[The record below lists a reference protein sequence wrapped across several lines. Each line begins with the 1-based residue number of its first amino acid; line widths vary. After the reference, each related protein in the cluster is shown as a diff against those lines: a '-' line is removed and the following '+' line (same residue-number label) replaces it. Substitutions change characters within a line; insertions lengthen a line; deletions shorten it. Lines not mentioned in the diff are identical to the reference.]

1 MRLYNKKD
9 FLKLP
14 EGTVYFDKPY
24 EKDGIRKL
32 LVGNMHIKG
41 ESLKSDFCINSD
53 INASDFKLSHNDL
66 EHDYFWNKIFEGED
80 VDLDFECGYCN
91 GMYDDDDQYY
101 VLNKNEVKE
110 IIKVLTEAY
119 NMAYKNKQE

>member
-1 MRLYNKKD
+1 
-9 FLKLP
+9 
-14 EGTVYFDKPY
+14 
-24 EKDGIRKL
+24 
-32 LVGNMHIKG
+32 MHIKG

-53 INASDFKLSHNDL
+53 INASDFKLSHSDH

-80 VDLDFECGYCN
+80 VDLDFECGYRN

-119 NMAYKNKQE
+119 DMAYKNK